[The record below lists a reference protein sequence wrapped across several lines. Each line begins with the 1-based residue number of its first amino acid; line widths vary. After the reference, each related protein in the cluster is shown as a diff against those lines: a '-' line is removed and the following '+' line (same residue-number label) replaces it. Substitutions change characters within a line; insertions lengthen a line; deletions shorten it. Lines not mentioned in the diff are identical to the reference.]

1 MWTFGFTDIT
11 IWFWY
16 KFWNYAILW
25 YKINTHLLTNFT
37 SISRESSQ
45 TQTFSSVFVTDLV
58 RSSIIEAI
66 ASCGKLRTKGYNQG
80 YNILCNL
87 KNYKKSSGTRY
98 LIAKLSNF
106 NFLAYIWSHLPCFPW
121 KFKSWAGK
129 LLKIWGSNPGSGRSK
144 FFVFFLFIFKFFTQ
158 KWIYFWYLVWLI
170 RNQIKHV
177 QNLCFSYLICKT
189 RY

>member
-1 MWTFGFTDIT
+1 MFSRDLSAKEFIHELCWWQDLNCMWTFGFTNIT

-16 KFWNYAILW
+16 KFWNYTILW
-25 YKINTHLLTNFT
+25 YRINTHLLTNFT

-45 TQTFSSVFVTDLV
+45 TQTFSSVLVTDLV

-66 ASCGKLRTKGYNQG
+66 ASCGKLRTKSYNQG

-98 LIAKLSNF
+98 LIAKLANF
-106 NFLAYIWSHLPCFPW
+106 NFLAYIWSHLPRFPW

-129 LLKIWGSNPGSGRSK
+129 LLKFWGSNPSSGRSK
-144 FFVFFLFIFKFFTQ
+144 SFCSYFFLFSNSSLKPGYL
-158 KWIYFWYLVWLI
+158 WI
-170 RNQIKHV
+170 
-177 QNLCFSYLICKT
+177 
-189 RY
+189 